1 MTGPTDMK
9 QGRFLLRGCARGGRG
24 NNVTEKVQ
32 TAEIYP
38 SRSSG
43 KHPNLSG
50 SDSFIVFVMLS
61 CKNGIGMTLD
71 SAGVSSF
78 FGNGVLYKNKLLLD
92 SVCVLIRSQHSEISF
107 QRERRSAGILKT
119 GSRLVGW
126 TSAQLRPRAP
136 SHVLK
141 KRPAKVSFAA
151 AE

>member
-1 MTGPTDMK
+1 MK

-78 FGNGVLYKNKLLLD
+78 FGNGVLYKNKLPLD

-119 GSRLVGW
+119 GSRLVG
-126 TSAQLRPRAP
+126 
-136 SHVLK
+136 
-141 KRPAKVSFAA
+141 
-151 AE
+151 

>member
-1 MTGPTDMK
+1 MTAPTEMK
-9 QGRFLLRGCARGGRG
+9 RGRFLLRGCARGGRG

-43 KHPNLSG
+43 KHPTLSG
-50 SDSFIVFVMLS
+50 SVSFIVFVMLS
-61 CKNGIGMTLD
+61 CKNGIGMILD
-71 SAGVSSF
+71 SAGVSSR
-78 FGNGVLYKNKLLLD
+78 NGVLYKNKLLLE

-119 GSRLVGW
+119 GSRLLGW